1 MVPRRVEVYV
11 VDDDEAVRKS
21 LCWLIESAD
30 HAAIAFPSA
39 EALLEVF
46 EPEEPCCLITDVRM
60 PGMGGLGLLSEIL
73 ASTDTIPVVVV
84 TAHGDISMAVEAM
97 KNGAFD
103 FVEKPF
109 DESTLLTVVER
120 AIAESVRRHEAQAR
134 GDDLQAN
141 LQRLT
146 PREVQVL
153 DLIVEGLPNRAVAS
167 ELNISEKTVEAH
179 RAHIMEKMQ
188 AASFA
193 DLVARVVEGRLSQS
207 D

>member
-1 MVPRRVEVYV
+1 MGRVEVYV

-30 HAAIAFPSA
+30 HAAIAYASA

-46 EPEEPCCLITDVRM
+46 DPAEPCCLITDVRM
-60 PGMGGLGLLSEIL
+60 PGMGGLDLLSEVL
-73 ASTDTIPVVVV
+73 ARSEAIPVVVI
-84 TAHGDISMAVEAM
+84 TAHGDIGMAVEAM

-109 DESTLLTVVER
+109 DDNTLLTVVER
-120 AIAESVRRHEAQAR
+120 AIEESVRRHEVLAR
-134 GDDLQAN
+134 GDDLKAS
-141 LQRLT
+141 LGRLT

-153 DLIVEGLPNRAVAS
+153 DLIIEGLPNRAVAS
-167 ELNISEKTVEAH
+167 ELKISEKTVEAH

-193 DLVARVVEGRLSQS
+193 DLVARVVEGRLSQA